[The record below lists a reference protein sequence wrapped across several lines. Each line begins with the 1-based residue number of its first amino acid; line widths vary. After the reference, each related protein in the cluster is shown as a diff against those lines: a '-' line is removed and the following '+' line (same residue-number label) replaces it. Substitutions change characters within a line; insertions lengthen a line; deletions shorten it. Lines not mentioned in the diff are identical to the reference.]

1 MPRRCRRRRGAH
13 TPARWG
19 APLTARRQNPLR
31 LRTIA
36 AGAGLLAAAQVV
48 ASILVEPGPLTV
60 LLILVG
66 AAANLRFLTSAQSL
80 IQLIVPEHLRRRV
93 VAIYLLV
100 FMGSGAIGGPVEGS
114 STRRSGHG

>member
-1 MPRRCRRRRGAH
+1 
-13 TPARWG
+13 
-19 APLTARRQNPLR
+19 
-31 LRTIA
+31 
-36 AGAGLLAAAQVV
+36 
-48 ASILVEPGPLTV
+48 
-60 LLILVG
+60 VG
-66 AAANLRFLTSAQSL
+66 AATLRFLTSAQSL